1 MKMAKRELNGA
12 SIKVKWIKKDSTQAV
27 LMLAPML
34 IGFLLFTYVPI
45 LYILRYALYESNG
58 FQETFTGIENF
69 IRVFTRDRAYWSSLL
84 NTIILT
90 FGKLAV
96 EIPLALLLAVLLN
109 KGRKG
114 TGFFRITLFLPTVIS
129 AAIAGLIFSLMFAS
143 FNGTVNGMLQS
154 IGLIDKPIS
163 WFSSKGTGLFVIGF
177 ASVWNNFGINMIFF
191 LMALQSVPKE
201 LYECADLDGV
211 NPIQR
216 FFKITLPMIGPT
228 FQVVLLNAI
237 VGSLKMA
244 DLILSTTN
252 GQPGGKTEVVMTYVF
267 KYFFGYDGRR
277 IEVGYASSMALVT
290 AVVLA
295 MISFIYMRSSNKLGK
310 SY

>member
-1 MKMAKRELNGA
+1 MKTSNKSSN
-12 SIKVKWIKKDSTQAV
+12 STYKVKWLRKDSTQAV
-27 LMLAPML
+27 LMLSPML
-34 IGFLLFTYVPI
+34 IGFILFTYVPI
-45 LYILRYALYESNG
+45 IYILRYAFYESNG
-58 FQETFTGIENF
+58 FNETFIGIENF
-69 IRVFTRDRAYWSSLL
+69 IRVFTRDKSYWSSLL

-96 EIPLALLLAVLLN
+96 EIPLALFLAVLLN

-114 TGFFRITLFLPTVIS
+114 TGFFRTALFMPTVIS

-143 FNGTVNGMLQS
+143 FNGMVNGILQDVGF
-154 IGLIDKPIS
+154 IERPIS
-163 WFSSKGTGLFVIGF
+163 WFSSKGTALFVIGF
-177 ASVWNNFGINMIFF
+177 ASVWNNFGINMVFF
-191 LMALQSVPKE
+191 LMALQSVPVE
-201 LYECADLDGV
+201 LYECANLDGV
-211 NPIQR
+211 NTFQR

-267 KYFFGYDGRR
+267 KYFFGYDARAV
-277 IEVGYASSMALVT
+277 EVGYASSMALVT

-295 MISFIYMRSSNKLGK
+295 LIALIYMKSSKKLGN

>member
-1 MKMAKRELNGA
+1 MKTPYKSSN
-12 SIKVKWIKKDSTQAV
+12 STYKVKWFKKDSTQAIF
-27 LMLAPML
+27 MLSPML
-34 IGFLLFTYVPI
+34 VGFVLFTYVPI
-45 LYILRYALYESNG
+45 LYILRYAFYESNG
-58 FQETFTGIENF
+58 FRETFIGIENF
-69 IRVFTRDRAYWSSLL
+69 IRVFTRDRSYWNSLL

-90 FGKLAV
+90 FGKLAI
-96 EIPLALLLAVLLN
+96 EIPLALFLAVLLN

-114 TGFFRITLFLPTVIS
+114 TGFFRTALFMPTVIS
-129 AAIAGLIFSLMFAS
+129 AAITGLIFSLMFAS
-143 FNGTVNGMLQS
+143 FNGMVNGILQNAGF
-154 IGLIDKPIS
+154 IEKPIS
-163 WFSSKGTGLFVIGF
+163 WFSTKGTALFFIGF
-177 ASVWNNFGINMIFF
+177 ASVWNNFGINMVFF
-191 LMALQSVPKE
+191 LMALQSVPAE
-201 LYECADLDGV
+201 LYECANLDGV
-211 NPIQR
+211 NPVQR

-267 KYFFGYDGRR
+267 KYFFGYDSRAV
-277 IEVGYASSMALVT
+277 EVGYASAMALVT

-295 MISFIYMRSSNKLGK
+295 LISLIYMKSSKKLGN